1 MNFYKHYIGDYQR
14 DTGHLSLA
22 EHGAYRLMLDAF
34 YATGKP
40 LPMDKKAL
48 YRLLRA
54 ATAVERKAIDMVCAQ
69 FWEISSAGLVN
80 RRAALEIEKAAK
92 QAEIN
97 RQIAIEREKRKR
109 QRLEEI
115 PVHSPCIK
123 TGMEELVGKG
133 AFFDPVHESD
143 KVFEVCRVNNTHIV
157 SGMQP
162 FSCTNRATDGPCPV
176 EPGEDVEG
184 GLSRV
189 PIHNQSH
196 SHSHSQNHN
205 HNKKECGNPAT
216 SLWAGENADSG
227 EALGQ
232 EGDENAAAHRKV
244 LFSGGQLADI
254 VLADTDDFP
263 DKGFSGDAAVETGS
277 DVPDSHDDDSHK
289 TKSVSVSLAMA
300 MRKAGIVAAAGDP
313 RLLELARQGVDVDT
327 VVAACSEARRARPN
341 ERIGMAY
348 VVKIVERWARDAS
361 SIAARGA
368 RAHGRSCVHEDRRKA
383 LDELTGRS
391 PDGVAPSVSGVPFT
405 FDGSV
410 KVIGG
415 DDGKK

>member
-40 LPMDKKAL
+40 LPVDKKAL

-54 ATAVERKAIDMVCAQ
+54 ATAVERKAIDFVSAQ
-69 FWEISSAGLVN
+69 FWEITSSGLIN
-80 RRAALEIEKAAK
+80 RRAALEIEKAVK

-109 QRLEEI
+109 ERLEEI
-115 PVHSPCIK
+115 PAHSPCTK

-133 AFFDPVHESD
+133 AFFDPVHESE
-143 KVFEVCRVNNTHIV
+143 KVFEVCRVNNTHII
-157 SGMQP
+157 SAMQP
-162 FSCTNRATDGPCPV
+162 FSCTNRTTNGAHPV
-176 EPGEDVEG
+176 EPEEVAQG
-184 GLSRV
+184 GLSRE
-189 PIHNQSH
+189 PIHS
-196 SHSHSQNHN
+196 HN
-205 HNKKECGNPAT
+205 HNQNQNQNQNNEGGGNPAT
-216 SLWAGENADSG
+216 VLPERGKEGFDKVPVPD
-227 EALGQ
+227 GQ
-232 EGDENAAAHRKV
+232 ENPADDGRL
-244 LFSGGQLADI
+244 LFSGVQHEGLAC
-254 VLADTDDFP
+254 AETEDFP
-263 DKGFSGDAAVETGS
+263 EKRFSDSAADGAGTNVPGRGDYCSV
-277 DVPDSHDDDSHK
+277 K
-289 TKSVSVSLAMA
+289 TKEDSVCLAKA
-300 MRKAGIVAAAGDP
+300 MRKAGIAAAAGDP
-313 RLLELARQGVDVDT
+313 RLMELARQGVGVDT

-368 RAHGRSCVHEDRRKA
+368 RAHGRACVHEQRKKV

-391 PDGVAPSVSGVPFT
+391 PDGMPPSFSGVPFT
-405 FDGSV
+405 LDGSV
-410 KVIGG
+410 RVIGS
-415 DDGKK
+415 DDVEK

>member
-1 MNFYKHYIGDYQR
+1 MNCYKHYIGDYQR

-40 LPMDKKAL
+40 LPADRKAL

-54 ATAVERKAIDMVCAQ
+54 ATSIERKAIDMVSAQ
-69 FWEISSAGLVN
+69 FWEITSTGLVN
-80 RRAALEIEKAAK
+80 RRAGLEIEKAAK

-109 QRLEEI
+109 QRLQET
-115 PVHSPCIK
+115 PAHSPCIK
-123 TGMEELVGKG
+123 TGTEELVGKG

-157 SGMQP
+157 SAMQP
-162 FSCTNRATDGPCPV
+162 FSCTNRATGEARPV
-176 EPGEDVEG
+176 EPDEG
-184 GLSRV
+184 DCGSFSRE

-196 SHSHSQNHN
+196 NHN
-205 HNKKECGNPAT
+205 QNQNKKECGNPAT
-216 SLWAGENADSG
+216 SSLSGENADNGGAVIHSG
-227 EALGQ
+227 EK
-232 EGDENAAAHRKV
+232 NAGGHGKV
-244 LFSGGQLADI
+244 LFSGGEHAGFVSKGADD
-254 VLADTDDFP
+254 LTAN
-263 DKGFSGDAAVETGS
+263 GFSTGAADETGAEVF
-277 DVPDSHDDDSHK
+277 DTRGDDSDR
-289 TKSVSVSLAMA
+289 TKAVCVSLSRA
-300 MRKAGIVAAAGDP
+300 MRGAGIVAAPGDP
-313 RLLELARQGVDVDT
+313 RLMELARQGVDVDT

-368 RAHGRSCVHEDRRKA
+368 RAHGRVCVHEERKKV
-383 LDELTGRS
+383 LNELTGRS
-391 PDGVAPSVSGVPFT
+391 PEGVAPLVSGIPFT
-405 FDGSV
+405 LDGSV
-410 KVIGG
+410 TEIGG
-415 DDGKK
+415 DDGEA